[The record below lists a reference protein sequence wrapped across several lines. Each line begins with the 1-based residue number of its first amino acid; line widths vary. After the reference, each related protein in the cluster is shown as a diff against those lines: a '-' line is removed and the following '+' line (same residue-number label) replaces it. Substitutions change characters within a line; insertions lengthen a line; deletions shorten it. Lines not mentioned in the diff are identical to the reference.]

1 MHQNNSNKITC
12 IKITLVKSLL
22 KTIYQMVVFL
32 ANMFKI
38 YKTLH
43 HK

>member
-1 MHQNNSNKITC
+1 MRENNINKTTC
-12 IKITLVKSLL
+12 TKITLVKSLL
-22 KTIYQMVVFL
+22 KTIYQTIMFL

-38 YKTLH
+38 YQTLP